1 VSRAADAPLVAAVI
15 VTWNSAST
23 IGQCLATLQASELRN
38 GIDIVV
44 VDNASADRTA
54 DVVTETAPAARLI
67 RNQGNLGLAA
77 ANNQGIEATDAPW
90 VLISNPDVV
99 YEPTTVAQLV
109 ACGDRHE
116 RAAFI
121 IARLSY
127 PDGSLQTSVGDLPTF
142 TQALLGRRAS
152 AARRGT
158 RGFWWDGWP
167 HDEERLVGHGAESC
181 YLVRR
186 AAIEAIGAQDPRYFL
201 DWEGIDWADRA
212 RADGWEVWFTP
223 AARAVHIEGVSIR
236 QARLSWVVRTHRGMY
251 RYFSR
256 TASAPARRLIA
267 VVVAARALA
276 KLAVISARMLME
288 KARR

>member
-23 IGQCLATLQASELRN
+23 IGECLRTLLASSLSS

-44 VDNASADRTA
+44 VDNASTDRTA
-54 DVVTETAPAARLI
+54 DVVTDTAPEARLI
-67 RNQGNLGLAA
+67 RNQSNLGLAA

-116 RAAFI
+116 TAAFV

-142 TQALLGRRAS
+142 AQAFLGRRAS

-158 RGFWWDGWP
+158 SGFWWDGWA

-186 AAIEAIGAQDPRYFL
+186 AAVEAIGAQDPRYFL

-212 RADGWEVWFTP
+212 RAGGWEVWFTP
-223 AARAVHIEGVSIR
+223 DARAVHIEGVSIR
-236 QARLSWVVRTHRGMY
+236 QARLSWVLRTHRGMY
-251 RYFSR
+251 RYFSS
-256 TASAPARRLIA
+256 SARAPVRGVIGLL
-267 VVVAARALA
+267 VTVRALA
-276 KLAVISARMLME
+276 KLAVVGARLVLE
-288 KARR
+288 KVRR